1 MLVKTTFD
9 VNTHQLVYAI
19 CDTKSHRCMML
30 TTSITK
36 AITAAQCKSVAKVK
50 ELLSKS
56 N

>member
-9 VNTHQLVYAI
+9 INTHQLVYAI
-19 CDTKSHRCMML
+19 CDIKSHRCLML
-30 TTSITK
+30 TTSVTK
-36 AITAAQCKSVAKVK
+36 AIKAGQCKSADKVK